1 MAVRLARMLV
11 RGGPLGRCDGRH
23 QRARGGIGWV
33 GRTGADLEVET
44 KTGEVE
50 DDPSSDSGEGNGKK
64 VQHGCGDRAS
74 SISHHSRSITI
85 AQTAP
90 TTQKRRTI
98 YFLQR
103 YRRKESMDMK
113 SNGLMV
119 QQ

>member
-1 MAVRLARMLV
+1 MVLPRLYWYFQLE
-11 RGGPLGRCDGRH
+11 
-23 QRARGGIGWV
+23 
-33 GRTGADLEVET
+33 LEVLSKIIGGSGGRNP
-44 KTGEVE
+44 KTVEVE
-50 DDPSSDSGEGNGKK
+50 DDPSSDCGEGNGKT
-64 VQHGCGDRAS
+64 VQRGCGGVS
-74 SISHHSRSITI
+74 LLVIEQVVSHQSRSITI

>member
-1 MAVRLARMLV
+1 MVLPRLYWYFQLE
-11 RGGPLGRCDGRH
+11 
-23 QRARGGIGWV
+23 
-33 GRTGADLEVET
+33 LEVLSKIIGGSGGRNP

-50 DDPSSDSGEGNGKK
+50 DDPSSDCGEGNGKT
-64 VQHGCGDRAS
+64 VQHGCGGVTHSSDRAVDRAS
-74 SISHHSRSITI
+74 SQPSITI
-85 AQTAP
+85 HHHNLAQTAP

-103 YRRKESMDMK
+103 YQRKESMDMK